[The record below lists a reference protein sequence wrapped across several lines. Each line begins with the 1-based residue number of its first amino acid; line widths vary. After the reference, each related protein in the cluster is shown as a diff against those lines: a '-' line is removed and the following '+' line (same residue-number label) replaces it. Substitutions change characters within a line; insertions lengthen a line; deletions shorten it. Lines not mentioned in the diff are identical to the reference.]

1 MSETTTD
8 TPQQPAAEPP
18 ADQQQ
23 DAKRDASDQPL
34 GEPGLRA
41 LQAERERADRL
52 ESEIKSLRP
61 LKDQWSA
68 LQQVF
73 GAKVEGDKPEDI
85 VRNLQQQV
93 EQMRH
98 ESRVNEVARTFGI
111 TDAAD
116 LDLLRRTPDPEL
128 MQQWGERLRPKQSA
142 PKPEPDPGQGAR
154 QATASAEDAEYD
166 QFFPSTRK

>member
-1 MSETTTD
+1 MSETTTE
-8 TPQQPAAEPP
+8 TPQATPDAPAEQPDGKREAA
-18 ADQQQ
+18 
-23 DAKRDASDQPL
+23 DQPL
-34 GEPGLRA
+34 GEPGLKA

-52 ESEIKSLRP
+52 EKEINSLRP

-111 TDAAD
+111 TDPTD
-116 LDLLRRTPDPEL
+116 LEL
-128 MQQWGERLRPKQSA
+128 MQQWGERLRGQKLPT
-142 PKPEPDPGQGAR
+142 PPTPEPDPGQGAR
-154 QATASAEDAEYD
+154 QSTVSAEDVEYQ
-166 QFFPSTRK
+166 QFYPSTRK